1 MVQTSITPGP
11 WIVREHK
18 NPKYLDLPTFDV
30 LAPNEDAGK
39 VGVSYSGEHLSVAT
53 GLDSQAD
60 ARLIAVAPAML
71 AALESFVDLCAGRDL
86 FPNLVEE
93 ARSIIASV

>member
-1 MVQTSITPGP
+1 MVQTSITP
-11 WIVREHK
+11 
-18 NPKYLDLPTFDV
+18 
-30 LAPNEDAGK
+30 
-39 VGVSYSGEHLSVAT
+39 